1 MKKILSFKGF
11 ETLNE
16 RILIPS
22 DEDKRLKEEVFP
34 KLVAMLKDKSLWTT
48 WEQWRYRNS
57 NLGKPRIDHRHKNY
71 PIKNSIP
78 FKYKM
83 ASGEEAEVRFFV
95 GQSSIFRNA
104 AATFYPEDPQ
114 DLKDNLIGV
123 NGDESDRLLRNEG
136 RLLLS
141 TLKHELIHAKDP
153 GVNQHRYSERHNPR
167 KWDKY
172 REKYYEN
179 KPEGLAF
186 GGQFIEDMKDRL
198 DQFLGESPLTEE
210 RIKTL
215 NSVLNTLATRTTGS
229 IHPVNYSKEVSSFL
243 KYDNSLKRVKDFL
256 AKDPNLDPILFS
268 PKISKMKAAGNPEF
282 QKFQKKL
289 YQELLKMADKVNL
302 ILSQKYPDIKG
313 RIKISSSAL

>member
-34 KLVAMLKDKSLWTT
+34 KLVAMIKDKSLWTT
-48 WEQWRYRNS
+48 REQWVNHIKNNS
-57 NLGKPRIDHRHKNY
+57 
-71 PIKNSIP
+71 PIENSIP

-95 GQSSIFRNA
+95 GEDEVFTKA
-104 AATFYPEDPQ
+104 TATFYREDPQ

-123 NGDESDRLLRNEG
+123 NGDLSDILLENNG
-136 RLLLS
+136 RFLLS

-153 GVNQHRYSERHNPR
+153 GVNQYKYSDKHLPR
-167 KWDKY
+167 KYSKY
-172 REKYYEN
+172 RAKYYET

-186 GGQFIEDMKDRL
+186 GGQFIEGVKDRL
-198 DQFLGESPLTEE
+198 DQFLEESPLTEE
-210 RIKTL
+210 RIKNL
-215 NSVLNTLATRTTGS
+215 NSVLNTLATRTTES
-229 IHPVNYSKEVSSFL
+229 IHPVNYSKDVSSFM
-243 KYDNSLKRVKDFL
+243 KYDQAFARVKDLL
-256 AKDPNLDPILFS
+256 AKDPNLDPILVS
-268 PKISKMKAAGNPEF
+268 SKISRLKAAGNPEF

-289 YQELLKMADKVNL
+289 YQELIKIADKVNL
-302 ILSQKYPDIKG
+302 LLSQKYPDIKG

>member
-48 WEQWRYRNS
+48 LPQF
-57 NLGKPRIDHRHKNY
+57 LDHRHKNY
-71 PIKNSIP
+71 PIENSIP

-95 GQSSIFRNA
+95 GEDEVFRKA
-104 AATFYPEDPQ
+104 YATFYPRIAQ
-114 DLKDNLIGV
+114 NLKDNLIGV

-136 RLLLS
+136 RGLLS
-141 TLKHELIHAKDP
+141 ILKHELIHAKDP
-153 GVNQHRYSERHNPR
+153 GMNQYDYSEKHKPKN
-167 KWDKY
+167 KAKY
-172 REKYYEN
+172 REKYYET

-186 GGQFIEDMKDRL
+186 GGQFIEEVKDAL
-198 DQFLGESPLTEE
+198 DDFLKESPLTEE
-210 RIKTL
+210 KIKTL

-229 IHPVNYSKEVSSFL
+229 IHPVNPSKEVSSFL
-243 KYDNSLKRVKDFL
+243 KYDNSFKRVKDLL
-256 AKDPNLDPILFS
+256 AKDPNLDPILVS
-268 PKISKMKAAGNPEF
+268 STISRLKAAGNPEF

-289 YQELLKMADKVNL
+289 YQELLKIADKVNL

-313 RIKISSSAL
+313 RIKITSSAL

>member
-22 DEDKRLKEEVFP
+22 DEDKRLKEEVLP
-34 KLVAMLKDKSLWTT
+34 KLVAMMKDKSLWTT
-48 WEQWRYRNS
+48 FEQWVNY
-57 NLGKPRIDHRHKNY
+57 IYKNY
-71 PIKNSIP
+71 PIENSIP

-83 ASGEEAEVRFFV
+83 ASGEEAEVIFFV
-95 GQSSIFRNA
+95 GEFSIFGKTS
-104 AATFYPEDPQ
+104 ATFNPKDPQ
-114 DLKDNLIGV
+114 NLKDNLIGV

-153 GVNQHRYSERHNPR
+153 GVNQYKYSDKHLPR
-167 KWDKY
+167 KYSKY
-172 REKYYEN
+172 RENYFKT

-186 GGQFIEDMKDRL
+186 GGQFIEGVKDRL
-198 DQFLGESPLTEE
+198 DDFLEESPLTEE

-215 NSVLNTLATRTTGS
+215 NSLLNTLATRTTGS
-229 IHPVNYSKEVSSFL
+229 IHPVNPSKEVSGFL
-243 KYDNSLKRVKDFL
+243 KYDQSFKRIQDLLK
-256 AKDPNLDPILFS
+256 ANPNLDTTPLAS
-268 PKISKMKAAGNPEF
+268 PISKLKAAGNPEF

-289 YQELLKMADKVNL
+289 YQELLKIADKVNL
-302 ILSQKYPDIKG
+302 LLSQKYPDIKG

>member
-22 DEDKRLKEEVFP
+22 DEDKRLKEEIFP
-34 KLVAMLKDKSLWTT
+34 KVMEMLKDKSLWTT
-48 WEQWRYRNS
+48 KEQWFDYVIM
-57 NLGKPRIDHRHKNY
+57 GD
-71 PIKNSIP
+71 PIENSIP

-83 ASGEEAEVRFFV
+83 ADGREAELGFFV
-95 GQSSIFRNA
+95 SDSSVVRETAGFFHVI
-104 AATFYPEDPQ
+104 PE

-153 GVNQHRYSERHNPR
+153 GVNQYEYSEKHYPKNRA
-167 KWDKY
+167 KY
-172 REKYYEN
+172 LEKYYGT

-186 GGQFIEDMKDRL
+186 GGQFIEQVKDAL
-198 DQFLGESPLTEE
+198 EDFLKEDLTEE
-210 RIKTL
+210 KIKTL
-215 NSVLNTLATRTTGS
+215 NFVLNTLATRTTES
-229 IHPVNYSKEVSSFL
+229 IAPVNYSKEVSKFL
-243 KYDNSLKRVKDFL
+243 KYDKSHNKIQDLLKTNPDLDTTPL
-256 AKDPNLDPILFS
+256 AS
-268 PKISKMKAAGNPEF
+268 PISKLKAAGNPEF

-302 ILSQKYPDIKG
+302 LLSQEYPDIKG
-313 RIKISSSAL
+313 RIKISSSSL